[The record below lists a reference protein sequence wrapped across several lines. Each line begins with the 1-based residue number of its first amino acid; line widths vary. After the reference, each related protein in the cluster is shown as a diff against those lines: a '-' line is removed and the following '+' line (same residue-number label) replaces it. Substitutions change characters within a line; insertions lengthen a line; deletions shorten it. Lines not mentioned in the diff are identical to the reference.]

1 LKILGFPIDILLFNF
16 SFESNGMERELDL
29 PDRII
34 INELFNVLF
43 LLNLFLSRFF
53 VHLLLFLSTILII
66 LSIEQSRFLW
76 SLRLLLSL

>member
-1 LKILGFPIDILLFNF
+1 
-16 SFESNGMERELDL
+16 MERELDL

-53 VHLLLFLSTILII
+53 LYLLLFLSTILII
-66 LSIEQSRFLW
+66 LSIEESRFLG

>member
-1 LKILGFPIDILLFNF
+1 V
-16 SFESNGMERELDL
+16 ERELDL

-53 VHLLLFLSTILII
+53 LYLLLFLSTILII
-66 LSIEQSRFLW
+66 LSIEQSRFLG